1 MFFFH
6 CSLDSIFHAQSFLQT
21 PMPEPYSKCNQLS
34 VSNTM
39 FGLVDGSSQ
48 KQEGAFH
55 VEKSLVSHPDL
66 STKDTDQLFPE
77 SLLDFEKVHHL
88 ANLKQHFQLLL
99 SVIMNYLYQQEHV
112 PV

>member
-1 MFFFH
+1 
-6 CSLDSIFHAQSFLQT
+6 
-21 PMPEPYSKCNQLS
+21 MPKTYSECNQLGM
-34 VSNTM
+34 SNTM
-39 FGLVDGSSQ
+39 FGLVEGSSQ

-66 STKDTDQLFPE
+66 STKDTDQLFHE

-99 SVIMNYLYQQEHV
+99 SVILRYLYQQEQV